1 MSSRDD
7 HKKSEAS
14 RNLSPM
20 RGEKEE
26 SKEASPK
33 IIDHGKDP
41 EIANARSRYMAWYQ
55 QKRAEMEK
63 KRRERKEAEEEQQR
77 PKWQKKPTGAK
88 SRKAKSAEDAKADD
102 ETKARNQTKN
112 YYFMLQIN
120 YFYT

>member
-7 HKKSEAS
+7 HKKTEAS
-14 RNLSPM
+14 RNPSPM

-26 SKEASPK
+26 HQGASPK

-41 EIANARSRYMAWYQ
+41 EIAHARSRYMAWYQ
-55 QKRAEMEK
+55 QKRTEMEK

-77 PKWQKKPTGAK
+77 PKWQKKSTVGK

-102 ETKARNQTKN
+102 EAKVRNH
-112 YYFMLQIN
+112 YYK
-120 YFYT
+120 YTR